1 MSNINFVSLKR
12 TAQRYE
18 RKQAHGHLTNY
29 SKSAGKVLHSHESMG
44 TRSGYPRSLWFS
56 SSLLYFIICSQVDQ
70 TAMMGRILD
79 QLAMCRLQNEV
90 VLPTE
95 VHEQSPTPTWT
106 VARVNTNMT
115 SEIQEF
121 EGNNER
127 HVSNTLDE
135 ALRQLKLAN
144 DFPGKYLKLEN
155 LLQQIIPFGILKM
168 PTI

>member
-1 MSNINFVSLKR
+1 
-12 TAQRYE
+12 
-18 RKQAHGHLTNY
+18 
-29 SKSAGKVLHSHESMG
+29 
-44 TRSGYPRSLWFS
+44 
-56 SSLLYFIICSQVDQ
+56 
-70 TAMMGRILD
+70 
-79 QLAMCRLQNEV
+79 MCRLQNEV

-95 VHEQSPTPTWT
+95 VDEQSLTSTWT
-106 VARVNTNMT
+106 VAGVNTNMT

-135 ALRQLKLAN
+135 ALRHLKLAN

-168 PTI
+168 PTIQTEIVYYLSMWRTRWFNFPIHLLVLSS